1 MDAHPGGVLFY
12 TDVYCRKTFKIQNV
26 LLFGSLS
33 GSTWVEKAFVSGSTG
48 NIGTN
53 GTITAGGNL
62 NVKVGHSQVLA
73 NLLLQQL
80 RACIWVWIILQRPV

>member
-12 TDVYCRKTFKIQNV
+12 TDVYMENTLNIQN
-26 LLFGSLS
+26 LLSFGSLS
-33 GSTWVEKAFVSGSTG
+33 GSTWVEKAFVSGSIG

-62 NVKVGHSQVLA
+62 NGKLGPFTGTGKPTTPTA
-73 NLLLQQL
+73 L
-80 RACIWVWIILQRPV
+80 RRVYGFG